1 MELFISWIFSIGQ
14 SEQEGRGGDL
24 ATVET
29 LATSTTHAIF
39 LFLWQLQVE
48 NHWILPP
55 IFKLYLMLKIS
66 PFSCSEPPTIWFGGC
81 LTSKNN
87 ILENVIKR
95 VFLDSSAEEK
105 AFNIFRPFYFPCSRV
120 SSGWQSAIIKRKAA
134 PLPVVPLMKTVGC
147 DMPGSHHVGGWMLI
161 EVACQQ
167 RGLGSCQQFPHT
179 RLMLGCHPARRGE
192 YARDTLLGM
201 GILDTGILY
210 FVWEN

>member
-1 MELFISWIFSIGQ
+1 MPS
-14 SEQEGRGGDL
+14 
-24 ATVET
+24 
-29 LATSTTHAIF
+29 
-39 LFLWQLQVE
+39 FLWQLQVE

-55 IFKLYLMLKIS
+55 IFKLCLMFKTS
-66 PFSCSEPPTIWFGGC
+66 PFSCSEVPTIWFGGC

-167 RGLGSCQQFPHT
+167 RGLGSCQQCPHS
-179 RLMLGCHPARRGE
+179 RLMLGCRPGSRRGE
-192 YARDTLLGM
+192 YVRDTLLGM
-201 GILDTGILY
+201 GKLDTGILD
-210 FVWEN
+210 FVWENWTFCTCHSPYIDMM

>member
-1 MELFISWIFSIGQ
+1 M
-14 SEQEGRGGDL
+14 
-24 ATVET
+24 
-29 LATSTTHAIF
+29 
-39 LFLWQLQVE
+39 
-48 NHWILPP
+48 
-55 IFKLYLMLKIS
+55 FKTS

-147 DMPGSHHVGGWMLI
+147 DMLGSHHVGGWMLI

-167 RGLGSCQQFPHT
+167 RGLGSCQQCPHS
-179 RLMLGCHPARRGE
+179 RLMLGCHPGSRGGE
-192 YARDTLLGM
+192 YVRDTLLGM
-201 GILDTGILY
+201 GKLDTGILD
-210 FVWEN
+210 FVWENWNSVLATVHILIWCSLSMQPSIYLTSDWSLFGHILFLCWVWY